1 MMLLDRDPSAEV
13 LTAGDVPTTL
23 ELIGREGET
32 ADLLILD
39 LNLPGV
45 EGTELMEEIV
55 RRQPMLKI
63 LVLSG
68 LTDRGR
74 IMRVLQLGA
83 AGFVPKSLDTDM
95 LTNAIEFVLRGGV
108 FIPSKLLAESQREGF
123 FSETARSLPHLSSNA
138 PKLTDRQKDVL
149 MLLAKGAP
157 IKPLLYGGYS
167 TLSLGYIGLYELTYL
182 MTGKSHTTEEGQ
194 AFALEVMNHL
204 NETVLRWRAETNIGF
219 ALYGTPA
226 ESLCYSFAEIDR
238 ERYGTVEN
246 VTDKGYYTNSYH
258 VDVRE
263 DIDAFSKF
271 QFESQFQSIS
281 KGGCISYVEVP
292 NMQDNLEAVMSV
304 LQFIYDNIMYAE
316 LNTKSDYCQCC
327 GYDGEIKIVEDDG
340 KLVWECPK
348 CGNRD
353 QNKLNVARRTC
364 GYIGTQFWNQ
374 GRTQEIKDRVLHL

>member
-1 MMLLDRDPSAEV
+1 MKYLIVDDHALVRSALSMMLLDRDPSAEV

-108 FIPSKLLAESQREGF
+108 FIPSKLLAESQPEGF
-123 FSETARSLPHLSSNA
+123 ISETPPSLPHLSS
-138 PKLTDRQKDVL
+138 QKDVL

-157 IKPLLYGGYS
+157 IKRICLELNLSEGTVKTHVAAIYRIFGASNRTEALLAARRAGYS
-167 TLSLGYIGLYELTYL
+167 I
-182 MTGKSHTTEEGQ
+182 
-194 AFALEVMNHL
+194 
-204 NETVLRWRAETNIGF
+204 
-219 ALYGTPA
+219 
-226 ESLCYSFAEIDR
+226 EI
-238 ERYGTVEN
+238 
-246 VTDKGYYTNSYH
+246 
-258 VDVRE
+258 
-263 DIDAFSKF
+263 
-271 QFESQFQSIS
+271 
-281 KGGCISYVEVP
+281 
-292 NMQDNLEAVMSV
+292 
-304 LQFIYDNIMYAE
+304 
-316 LNTKSDYCQCC
+316 
-327 GYDGEIKIVEDDG
+327 
-340 KLVWECPK
+340 
-348 CGNRD
+348 
-353 QNKLNVARRTC
+353 
-364 GYIGTQFWNQ
+364 
-374 GRTQEIKDRVLHL
+374 

>member
-1 MMLLDRDPSAEV
+1 MKYLIVDDHALVRSALSMMLLDRDPSAEV

-95 LTNAIEFVLRGGV
+95 LTNAM
-108 FIPSKLLAESQREGF
+108 LAESQREGF

-157 IKPLLYGGYS
+157 IKRICLELNLSEGTVKTHVAAIYRIFGASNRTEALLAARRAGYS
-167 TLSLGYIGLYELTYL
+167 I
-182 MTGKSHTTEEGQ
+182 
-194 AFALEVMNHL
+194 
-204 NETVLRWRAETNIGF
+204 
-219 ALYGTPA
+219 
-226 ESLCYSFAEIDR
+226 EI
-238 ERYGTVEN
+238 
-246 VTDKGYYTNSYH
+246 
-258 VDVRE
+258 
-263 DIDAFSKF
+263 
-271 QFESQFQSIS
+271 
-281 KGGCISYVEVP
+281 
-292 NMQDNLEAVMSV
+292 
-304 LQFIYDNIMYAE
+304 
-316 LNTKSDYCQCC
+316 
-327 GYDGEIKIVEDDG
+327 
-340 KLVWECPK
+340 
-348 CGNRD
+348 
-353 QNKLNVARRTC
+353 
-364 GYIGTQFWNQ
+364 
-374 GRTQEIKDRVLHL
+374 

>member
-1 MMLLDRDPSAEV
+1 MKYLIVDDHALVRSALSMMLLDRDPSAEV

-32 ADLLILD
+32 D

-157 IKPLLYGGYS
+157 IKRICLELNLSEGTVKTHVAAIYRIFGASNRTEALLAARRAGYS
-167 TLSLGYIGLYELTYL
+167 I
-182 MTGKSHTTEEGQ
+182 
-194 AFALEVMNHL
+194 
-204 NETVLRWRAETNIGF
+204 
-219 ALYGTPA
+219 
-226 ESLCYSFAEIDR
+226 EI
-238 ERYGTVEN
+238 
-246 VTDKGYYTNSYH
+246 
-258 VDVRE
+258 
-263 DIDAFSKF
+263 
-271 QFESQFQSIS
+271 
-281 KGGCISYVEVP
+281 
-292 NMQDNLEAVMSV
+292 
-304 LQFIYDNIMYAE
+304 
-316 LNTKSDYCQCC
+316 
-327 GYDGEIKIVEDDG
+327 
-340 KLVWECPK
+340 
-348 CGNRD
+348 
-353 QNKLNVARRTC
+353 
-364 GYIGTQFWNQ
+364 
-374 GRTQEIKDRVLHL
+374 